1 MNNLEFIKKCNKT
14 ELAKLLVEYAEMFCK
29 ESANDTYVQKL
40 IKAES
45 FLNNEVDKKRSKN
58 YGN

>member
-1 MNNLEFIKKCNKT
+1 MNNFEFIKKCNKT
-14 ELAKLLVEYAEMFCK
+14 ELAKLLVEHAEMFCK
-29 ESANDTYVQKL
+29 ESVNDTYVQKL

-45 FLNNEVDKKRSKN
+45 FLNKEADKKRSKN

>member
-1 MNNLEFIKKCNKT
+1 MNNFEFIKKCNKT

-29 ESANDTYVQKL
+29 ESANNTYVQKL

-45 FLNNEVDKKRSKN
+45 FLNNETDKKRSKN

>member
-40 IKAES
+40 INAES
-45 FLNNEVDKKRSKN
+45 FLNNEADKKRSKN

>member
-29 ESANDTYVQKL
+29 ESVNDTYVQKL